1 MNSCWEIYG
10 GIDADHLPSTGT
22 LYDMKVSQGAGQS
35 YPFVEQWD
43 RDEGA
48 TSCFA
53 DTIAETH
60 TAAVQ
65 HVFWEI
71 STQ

>member
-1 MNSCWEIYG
+1 
-10 GIDADHLPSTGT
+10 
-22 LYDMKVSQGAGQS
+22 MKISQGDGQS
-35 YPFVEQWD
+35 YTFVDQWD

-60 TAAVQ
+60 TNAVQ
-65 HVFWEI
+65 HGFWEI